1 MNKRLKKTI
10 KGINRSLTGSV
21 RLRPNVRLASGTVV
35 DGIGPGKRT
44 IAKKDSHPH
53 RAPNNMDPKRFAG
66 IGKPN
71 VKFDSSSSES
81 DKGIRLESTDSG
93 EDSNR
98 DVGIPTKVR
107 QGETDEEISREIS
120 RMNTNSNESASSTDD
135 NGRQP
140 RISESSCGKRK
151 NRIPLSPLPLKRNR
165 RGPIENDNTEG
176 VLCHPQ
182 SQDEENYQSEETP
195 LKQNP
200 DKRKAEPI
208 PVNLN
213 KVFFHETDIKAKRP
227 SSVLDDSESLSP
239 PSSQS
244 DFMPLSQSDGD
255 VFSQDDF

>member
-35 DGIGPGKRT
+35 DGIGPGKRKY
-44 IAKKDSHPH
+44 KKLPISCKGHCRVICWFPC
-53 RAPNNMDPKRFAG
+53 A
-66 IGKPN
+66 
-71 VKFDSSSSES
+71 SES